1 MNSITGLSSGIGGGF
16 NGLNRIDKVQP
27 MQTLYGNINKIG
39 GLEHRPDV
47 SLLHIDGPLPPEQTK
62 KIPFN
67 DLLLGSIHEVN
78 MMQQNADFA
87 VEKLMTGGEIGTAE
101 VLTALQKADIAFK
114 MMMQVRN
121 KLVGAW
127 QEIQGIRV

>member
-1 MNSITGLSSGIGGGF
+1 MLTGIGSPNFYNGF
-16 NGLNRIDKVQP
+16 DKISGLK
-27 MQTLYGNINKIG
+27 
-39 GLEHRPDV
+39 ERPDI
-47 SLLHIDGPLPPEQTK
+47 SLLHIDGPLPPEQVK
-62 KIPFN
+62 RIPFN
-67 DLLLGSIHEVN
+67 DLLIGSLHEVN

-114 MMMQVRN
+114 MMMQIRN

-127 QEIQGIRV
+127 QEIQNMRV